1 MSIEGY
7 FFAIIGGFL
16 WGITTSLMKRFS
28 NPLNQIDW
36 SRRSTQSFDTVRLIL
51 QILFTNPKFVICFLF
66 NQLGSVFFNLSL
78 AYNPLTTTVPISN
91 TLNFAVIALFGCF
104 YEGVSL
110 NKDRLFN
117 LTMLFLGVIL
127 CSIGSI

>member
-1 MSIEGY
+1 
-7 FFAIIGGFL
+7 
-16 WGITTSLMKRFS
+16 MKRFS

-110 NKDRLFN
+110 NKGNRIPYLVGDSNFDSSTNRTYVYPRSAF
-117 LTMLFLGVIL
+117 
-127 CSIGSI
+127 